1 MRIFLRLQQYRA
13 GQNLLTVGWVYKE
26 IYLLIELLWST
37 PERPQASKG
46 AQTVLKMTKMT
57 LQRKKMLKG
66 ILSGEVWIEWM
77 RRMGSDLVNR
87 HMSLY

>member
-37 PERPQASKG
+37 PERPQASKE

-57 LQRKKMLKG
+57 LQRKKMIKVIRIGKQAPFLG
-66 ILSGEVWIEWM
+66 WS
-77 RRMGSDLVNR
+77 RCPRMD
-87 HMSLY
+87 

>member
-13 GQNLLTVGWVYKE
+13 GQHLLTVGWVYKE

-57 LQRKKMLKG
+57 LQRKKMTKV
-66 ILSGEVWIEWM
+66 I
-77 RRMGSDLVNR
+77 
-87 HMSLY
+87 